1 MITLITCG
9 DLQATTR
16 IAVQGTL
23 AATTPIKDAN
33 DDMLK
38 AFQLSKNFSRLV
50 NKKSLKSFD
59 TFQGFLLY
67 FITWRSCCF
76 KRAKP

>member
-38 AFQLSKNFSRLV
+38 AFQLSKNFSRLGGLI
-50 NKKSLKSFD
+50 KILEKF
-59 TFQGFLLY
+59 
-67 FITWRSCCF
+67 
-76 KRAKP
+76 

>member
-1 MITLITCG
+1 TLITCG

-38 AFQLSKNFSRLV
+38 AFQLEQKTLADWV
-50 NKKSLKSFD
+50 
-59 TFQGFLLY
+59 
-67 FITWRSCCF
+67 
-76 KRAKP
+76 A